1 MTVPAVDRPT
11 QPRPRPSAR
20 PGGDQALRWTAVAYV
35 VAVLAHGAD
44 HLRRGIDVVTTQ
56 VRSAGQV
63 QLLLALLVLVL
74 VLRGHRW
81 APAASTALGFT
92 SAALFVAV
100 HFVPHWRSFSDAFTG
115 GHVAP
120 RVTGLSW
127 LAAIVEVAAG
137 LALGWV
143 GARAMSRS

>member
-1 MTVPAVDRPT
+1 V
-11 QPRPRPSAR
+11 
-20 PGGDQALRWTAVAYV
+20 LRRTAVVYV
-35 VAVLAHGAD
+35 VAVLVHGAD
-44 HLRRGIDVVTTQ
+44 HLRRGVDVVTTQ

-63 QLLLALLVLVL
+63 QLLVALIVLVL

-100 HFVPHWRSFSDAFTG
+100 HFLPRWGSFSDSFTG
-115 GHVAP
+115 S
-120 RVTGLSW
+120 RVGPNVTALSW
-127 LAAIVEVAAG
+127 VAAIVEVAAG

-143 GARAMSRS
+143 GARAYSRS